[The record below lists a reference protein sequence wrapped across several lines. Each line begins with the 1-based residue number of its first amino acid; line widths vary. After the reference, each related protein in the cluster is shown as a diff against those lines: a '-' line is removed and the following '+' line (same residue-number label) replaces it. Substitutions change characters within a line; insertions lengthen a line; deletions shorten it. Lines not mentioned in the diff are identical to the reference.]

1 GLPDMEITGLT
12 WGITCVVIV
21 GLIVFDYYAHVKKA
35 HTPTLK
41 ESGIWSA
48 IYLAIAL
55 AFGLVFFAFGDT
67 DHAVEYY
74 AGFITEKAL
83 SIDNLFVFMIIM
95 TSFNVPRKF
104 QQKVLLFGITFALIS
119 RTVFILLEQPSWN
132 GGLMRSIS
140 SGSSCSSWPANSSN
154 QSFPRPKKLA
164 QKQIISWSV
173 LLRKSCRLLT

>member
-1 GLPDMEITGLT
+1 
-12 WGITCVVIV
+12 
-21 GLIVFDYYAHVKKA
+21 
-35 HTPTLK
+35 
-41 ESGIWSA
+41 GIWSA

-119 RTVFILLEQPSWN
+119 RTVFILVAAAFLEWLYVAFFIFMIFLFILAGQLLKS
-132 GGLMRSIS
+132 LFS
-140 SGSSCSSWPANSSN
+140 SPEEAGSEADN
-154 QSFPRPKKLA
+154 FMVRFA
-164 QKQIISWSV
+164 KQILPLTDHYAEDKLTSKIDGKRFV
-173 LLRKSCRLLT
+173 TPMLLV